1 MVKVNNTYEPLIELD
16 MLPGS
21 EETDETIIKQFLW
34 EVVDFTEE
42 YMDFQLLYN

>member
-1 MVKVNNTYEPLIELD
+1 

-21 EETDETIIKQFLW
+21 EETDETIIKQFEW